1 MNAPEKINKLKA
13 AMHGMSGIPEP
24 RTEPV
29 VPPISVPERPAAA
42 SPRAPS
48 RVGKR
53 NVSAYI
59 NATAAKQLRLLAVEL
74 DRSTQGLVEEALNDL
89 FRKHGRSAIA

>member
-13 AMHGMSGIPEP
+13 AMHGMAGLPEP
-24 RTEPV
+24 TPEA
-29 VPPISVPERPAAA
+29 VPPPVPSRPL
-42 SPRAPS
+42 PPTTRAPS